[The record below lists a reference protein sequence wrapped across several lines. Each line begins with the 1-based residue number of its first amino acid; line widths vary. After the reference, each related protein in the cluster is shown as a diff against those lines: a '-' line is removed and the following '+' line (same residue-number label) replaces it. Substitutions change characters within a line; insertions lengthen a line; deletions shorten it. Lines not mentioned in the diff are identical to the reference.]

1 MKHTLKTG
9 FVLLMVVLFSSCFST
24 KQTTFVLVPDTQYYA
39 EKYPEILH
47 SQIDWIVEN
56 SDKMDMVLQQGD
68 LTQNNSPEEWEVVKS
83 AFNKLNG
90 VLPFVFAVGNHDM
103 GSEPGK
109 FADTRNTTLF
119 NETFPFE
126 KMSQLPGFAGAYESG
141 KMDNVYY
148 LFEKGNQKWMIL
160 NLEFGPR
167 DEVLEWAGKT
177 AADYPGRTVIL
188 NTHSYM
194 YSDSTRQGPGD
205 NWRPQNYGIGK
216 DTGPESVNDGEDIWN
231 KLVKT
236 NPNIRFVFSG
246 HVLNSGVGTLISLN
260 DEGYPV
266 YQMLANYQSG
276 VKGAENG
283 GNGFLRILVYNERDN
298 TVMVKTY
305 SPYIDK
311 YMKTPDQDF
320 LIRSV
325 SLKQK

>member
-1 MKHTLKTG
+1 MEYKLKIG
-9 FVLLMVVLFSSCFST
+9 VGLLAVVLLCSCFNT

-47 SQIDWIVEN
+47 SQVDWIAEN
-56 SDKMDMVLQQGD
+56 ADGIDMVLHEGD
-68 LTQNNSPEEWEVVKS
+68 LTQNNSREEWEVVKS
-83 AFNKLNG
+83 GYYKLNG
-90 VLPFVFAVGNHDM
+90 VVPYVLAVGNHDM

-109 FADTRNTTLF
+109 FADKRNTELF
-119 NETFPFE
+119 NSFFPYRE
-126 KMSQLPGFAGAYESG
+126 MSELPAFAGAFEPG

-148 LFEKGNQKWMIL
+148 LFEKSNQKWMIL
-160 NLEFGPR
+160 SLEFGPR
-167 DEVLEWAGKT
+167 NEVLNWAGEI
-177 AADYPGRTVIL
+177 ASEYPDRIVIL

-216 DTGPESVNDGEDIWN
+216 DTGAEAVNDGEDIWN

-236 NPNIRFVFSG
+236 SPNIRFVFSG

-276 VKGAENG
+276 VKGAEKG
-283 GNGFLRILVYNERDN
+283 GNGYLRILVYNNREN
-298 TVMVKTY
+298 TLSVKTY
-305 SPYIDK
+305 SPYLDK
-311 YMKTPDQDF
+311 YMETPDQEF
-320 LIRSV
+320 IIRSV
-325 SLKQK
+325 SLIN